1 MRSREQVDRFVLDT
15 VRDRLAKPDLQNLL
29 PANDEPRLKAI
40 KNEISTQRGKVA
52 RAQRDYDDE
61 VIEGKD
67 LKRIRERADADL
79 GVQRDVID
87 ILVEVRLYP
96 HPRGVKEFNPATV
109 AITLR

>member
-1 MRSREQVDRFVLDT
+1 MRSREQVDCFVLDT

-29 PANDEPRLKAI
+29 LNDEPRLKAI

-67 LKRIRERADADL
+67 LKRIRERRSRDYKARRRARSADS
-79 GVQRDVID
+79 
-87 ILVEVRLYP
+87 
-96 HPRGVKEFNPATV
+96 
-109 AITLR
+109 